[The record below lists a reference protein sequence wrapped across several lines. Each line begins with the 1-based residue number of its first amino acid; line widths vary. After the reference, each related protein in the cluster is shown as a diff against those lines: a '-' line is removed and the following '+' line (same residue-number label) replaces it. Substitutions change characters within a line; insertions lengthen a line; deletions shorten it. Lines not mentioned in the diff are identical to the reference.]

1 MIIDN
6 FLTLSGSW
14 SSATNTW
21 TGQTVTGTGNVIS
34 TNVIDTNPAST
45 GAGANQP
52 IDLGAG
58 ENIVVAFGVGT
69 AFAGATSVEC
79 QIIASDDAASSVNV
93 QVLNSSG
100 AIPIASLSA
109 GRQFSVK
116 LDRSAPYQ
124 ARRYVAVRY
133 VIVGT
138 GTAGTI
144 IANLVK
150 DYGDAQNQYYKAG
163 FAVL

>member
-6 FLTLSGSW
+6 GLTFSGSW
-14 SSATNTW
+14 SNGTW
-21 TGQTVTGTGNVIS
+21 TGQTVTGTGNVVS
-34 TNVIDTNPAST
+34 TNVLDTNPAST

-58 ENIVVAFGVGT
+58 ETLALAFGVGT

-79 QIIASDDAASSVNV
+79 QLVSADDAAISTNV
-93 QVLNSSG
+93 QILNSTG
-100 AIPIASLSA
+100 AIPIASLTA
-109 GRQFSVK
+109 GKQFSLKV
-116 LDRSAPYQ
+116 DRSAPYQ

-138 GTAGTI
+138 GTAGTM
-144 IANLVK
+144 IANMVK

>member
-6 FLTLSGSW
+6 NLTFSGSW
-14 SSATNTW
+14 SNGTW
-21 TGQTVTGTGNVIS
+21 TGQTVTGTGNVTS
-34 TNVIDTNPAST
+34 TNVLDTNPAST

-52 IDLGAG
+52 LDLGMG
-58 ENIVVAFGVGT
+58 ENIAFAFGVGT

-79 QIIASDDAASSVNV
+79 QIVSADDAAISTNV

-100 AIPIASLSA
+100 AIPIASLTA
-109 GRQFSVK
+109 GKQFSVK

-138 GTAGTI
+138 GTAGTM

-150 DYGDAQNQYYKAG
+150 DYGDAQNQFYKPG

>member
-6 FLTLSGSW
+6 GLNFSGSW
-14 SSATNTW
+14 SNGVW

-34 TNVIDTNPAST
+34 TNVLDTNPATT

-52 IDLGAG
+52 LDLGAG
-58 ENIVVAFGVGT
+58 DTLAVAFGVGT

-79 QIIASDDAASSVNV
+79 QLIASDDAASLVNV
-93 QVLNSSG
+93 QILNSTG
-100 AIPIASLSA
+100 AIPIASLPA
-109 GRQFSVK
+109 GRQFSLK

-124 ARRYVAVRY
+124 NRRYVAVRY

-144 IANLVK
+144 IANLVR
-150 DYGDAQNQYYKAG
+150 DYGDAQNQFYRPG

>member
-6 FLTLSGSW
+6 NLTFSGSW
-14 SSATNTW
+14 SNGTW
-21 TGQTVTGTGNVIS
+21 TGQTVTGTGNVTS
-34 TNVIDTNPAST
+34 TNVLDTNPAST

-52 IDLGAG
+52 LDFGMG
-58 ENIVVAFGVGT
+58 ENLAIAFGVGT

-79 QIIASDDAASSVNV
+79 QLVSADDAGISTNV
-93 QVLNSSG
+93 QILNSTG
-100 AIPIASLSA
+100 AIPIASLTA
-109 GRQFSVK
+109 GKQFSLKV
-116 LDRSAPYQ
+116 DRSAPYQ

-150 DYGDAQNQYYKAG
+150 DYGDAQNQFYKPG